1 MEVLAEMKKTLHISQ
16 TGQVAQ
22 GRQEAGRFQ
31 DTCTLSVMLVG
42 VESRMR
48 DDMSSIRT
56 TRLVEPRGNRTDGG

>member
-1 MEVLAEMKKTLHISQ
+1 MEVLAETKKTLPISQ

-22 GRQEAGRFQ
+22 GHQEAGRFQ

-48 DDMSSIRT
+48 DDMSSIR
-56 TRLVEPRGNRTDGG
+56 DY